1 MLLLPASCLRIHQSH
16 APLQEAQASLTCIS
30 PSGVGV
36 YIHTHEAGKLVPRSV
51 SSVLQAS
58 GCILY
63 TVTRCILGFHGWG
76 VEIASCRFKIQDH
89 ARCRCGA
96 HHQPPLRSIKSADAG
111 FDADPFTNLWAV
123 AASYENSRAIE
134 GWSKCNAHGAGELS
148 RFSCSQ
154 TFPDLQ
160 SLISPA
166 LNLTKDPKPRQPSIH
181 LLHLNR
187 FG

>member
-1 MLLLPASCLRIHQSH
+1 MSLRCMLGVATAGQLPANTSESRAPPGSAGFPYMHISKWRRCIYTH
-16 APLQEAQASLTCIS
+16 ARSRQTSASKCQFGSTS
-30 PSGVGV
+30 F
-36 YIHTHEAGKLVPRSV
+36 R
-51 SSVLQAS
+51 
-58 GCILY
+58 LY

-123 AASYENSRAIE
+123 AASCENSRAIE

-148 RFSCSQ
+148 RF
-154 TFPDLQ
+154 FLLPD
-160 SLISPA
+160 IP
-166 LNLTKDPKPRQPSIH
+166 
-181 LLHLNR
+181 
-187 FG
+187 